1 MQFIGRSSTS
11 PLQPASGQ
19 EQGRGR
25 SRPAFAGGYSSSCPP
40 ALCRTEGGSRPRS
53 PAGPRCLG
61 GAAIA
66 SRARGRRRAL
76 PTALLAHARLQSPS
90 DRPRVPKTCFAPCWA
105 GEQSPKV
112 LPLPQGLGRR
122 KPQGPLPDGA
132 GAFHV
137 SGRKQGSSSTAPS
150 GASPPP
156 RRGAAALC
164 SPPS

>member
-19 EQGRGR
+19 ERGRGR
-25 SRPAFAGGYSSSCPP
+25 SRPAFAGGYSPSCPP
-40 ALCRTEGGSRPRS
+40 ALCSTEGGSRPRS

-90 DRPRVPKTCFAPCWA
+90 DGPPVPKTCFAPCWA
-105 GEQSPKV
+105 RGQSPKV
-112 LPLPQGLGRR
+112 LPL
-122 KPQGPLPDGA
+122 PQGPLPDGA
-132 GAFHV
+132 GAFRF

-150 GASPPP
+150 GSSPPP
-156 RRGAAALC
+156 RRGAAAPC